1 MTAQPTARGTT
12 TIADRVVEKI
22 AGRAVTEVPAAGGAA
37 RRVLGIALGD
47 DESQDTPVVD
57 AHVDGGV
64 VTVDVEMSVSYP
76 EPVADVAGAVRRR
89 VDERVSSLTGL
100 RVAQVDIRVTSLV
113 PEGTPSR
120 RRVR

>member
-1 MTAQPTARGTT
+1 MTVPADPRGVTT
-12 TIADRVVEKI
+12 VADRVVQKI

-47 DESQDTPVVD
+47 DELQDHPVVD

-64 VTVDVEMSVSYP
+64 VTVDVEMSVTYP

-113 PEGTPSR
+113 TGTPAT
-120 RRVR
+120 RRVE